1 MRFSLALFLSFLF
14 SISVFSQHTL
24 RGKVVNKNTDEIV
37 EMATVRLLHVNDS
50 SLAHGVQSNLEGQF
64 LIPDIKQ
71 NEYILKISSIGYT
84 DYVQNV
90 RVVSDSTLNNIYL
103 SEDVQLLS
111 ELEVV
116 GVATQMLVKG
126 DTLEY
131 NATTFKTA
139 ENAVVEE
146 LLGKMP
152 GIEITSEGKIY
163 VNGEEVK
170 KIRIDGKKFF
180 GGDLQMATK
189 NIPAEMI
196 EKVQV
201 MDENSEMAKLT
212 GMKDDDDTKIINLT
226 LKPDRKKGYFGNH
239 TGGAGIDLKKLGG
252 LNNAKQEGRYD
263 VNSFNNFMLGESQT
277 SLVLGANNANN
288 ARSTKG
294 RSNISS
300 NNGITSTQNIGFN
313 TNVEVNEK
321 LKILG
326 ELTGNHSN
334 NITNTQSNKQSY
346 SAKKNFT
353 NYDDRKSF
361 TDNYDM
367 AARAEIEF
375 KTDSFRTFFFQ
386 PNFSYQ
392 YGLSDNTNNYDYF
405 TDTTQ
410 TTQGHA
416 LTMRTNDRISG
427 GLNFIYNQKLKKKG
441 RAFTVRAGASMTETN
456 SDALNQ
462 SERNILLSGKQN
474 KIDQKVINTSFS
486 HNYNL
491 RVSYVEPIIV
501 DKHFLEVAANL
512 QYSNRTSEKAQ
523 YKFDTLQ
530 TNDYSIFDAA
540 YSNRY
545 QNYFFNERMELNYRI
560 RDPKYDMMF
569 GFRANPSQTFSTT
582 IYGDNT
588 ADSITNKVWNY
599 TPIAYIRYKFNKRKF
614 IRFDYRGLTKP
625 PSIWQLE
632 PSKNNS
638 NPMLEVVG
646 NSDLQPAFIQNFKVL
661 YNQFNSKRFSSF
673 SIGIQGQMVK
683 DALVQN
689 TIFDE
694 TGKQYRQ
701 TINSEIMPY
710 SLNGSLMYNT
720 PIIKKRLHFNTHTSV
735 NYNRLIGYTLKDLPE
750 SEGDSLFQINQLP
763 LGHLSTN
770 RNLRIK
776 ENLSITFT
784 HDVLELGLNANAS
797 YSITDNNLND
807 KESET
812 FDWNTR
818 GHLLLKLPWKMSIGT
833 NVAYLTRY
841 GYDMDD
847 NDELIWNFSIDQTC
861 FKRRGVFTLSV
872 FDILNQKKNV
882 KQVIGDNF
890 IRYDTY
896 NTLPTYAMLT
906 FAYRPT
912 KIGKKRK

>member
-1 MRFSLALFLSFLF
+1 MRLFYSFIFSFLF
-14 SISVFSQHTL
+14 FTSLFSQHTL

-71 NEYILKISSIGYT
+71 NKYILKISSIGYT

-90 RVVSDSTLNNIYL
+90 CVVSDSTLNNIYL

-116 GVATQMLVKG
+116 GVPTQMLVKG

-139 ENAVVEE
+139 ENAVVED

-152 GIEITSEGKIY
+152 GIEITSDGKIY

-239 TGGAGIDLKKLGG
+239 TGGGGLDLKKVGG
-252 LNNAKQEGRYD
+252 LDNTKHEGRYD

-288 ARSTKG
+288 SRSTKG
-294 RSNISS
+294 RSNINS
-300 NNGITSTQNIGFN
+300 NNGITATQNVGFN
-313 TNVEVNEK
+313 TNAESGEK
-321 LKILG
+321 LKVLG

-334 NITNTQSNKQSY
+334 NITNTLSDKQSY
-346 SAKKNFT
+346 SANKNFN
-353 NYDDRKSF
+353 NYDNKRALS
-361 TDNYDM
+361 DNYDLS
-367 AARAEIEF
+367 ARAEIEF
-375 KTDSFRTFFFQ
+375 KPDSLTTLIFQ
-386 PNFSYQ
+386 PTFSYQ
-392 YGLSDNTNNYDYF
+392 FGQFDNTNQYDYF
-405 TDTTQ
+405 TDSVQ
-410 TTQGHA
+410 TTLGHSA
-416 LTMRTNDRISG
+416 NLRNNDRISG
-427 GLNFIYNQKLKKKG
+427 GLSFIYNQKLRKKG
-441 RAFTVRAGASMTETN
+441 RAFTVRVGASLTDVGSE
-456 SDALNQ
+456 SLNQ
-462 SERNILLSGKQN
+462 SERNILLNGKRN
-474 KIDQKVINTSFS
+474 LVNQKVFNNSLS
-486 HNYNL
+486 HSYNF
-491 RVSYVEPIIV
+491 RVSYVEPIV
-501 DKHFLEVAANL
+501 EQKHFLELAANL

-523 YKFDTLQ
+523 YRFDTLQ
-530 TNDYSIFDAA
+530 TKDYSIFDST
-540 YSNRY
+540 YSNQY
-545 QNYFFNERMELNYRI
+545 QSHYFSERLELNYRI
-560 RDPKYDMMF
+560 RDVEYDMMI
-569 GFRANPSQTFSTT
+569 GLRANPSQTFSATT
-582 IYGDNT
+582 CGDNT
-588 ADSITNKVWNY
+588 IQYIENKVWNF
-599 TPIAYIRYKFNKRKF
+599 TPTAYVRYKFNKKRF

-646 NSDLQPAFIQNFKVL
+646 NSDLNPAFYQTFKVL
-661 YNQFNSKRFSSF
+661 YNHFNSKRFSSF
-673 SIGIQGQMVK
+673 SVGLQGQVVK
-683 DALVQN
+683 DALAQN
-689 TIFDE
+689 TIFDI

-710 SLNGSLMYNT
+710 SLNGSMMYNT
-720 PIIKKRLHFNTHTSV
+720 PIIKKRLHFNTHTSLS
-735 NYNRLIGYTLKDLPE
+735 YNRLVGYTLKDLPE
-750 SEGDSLFQINQLP
+750 EETDSLFQINKLP
-763 LGHLSTN
+763 LGELSAN
-770 RNLRIK
+770 HNVRIK
-776 ENLSITFT
+776 ENLSFTFT
-784 HDVLELGLNANAS
+784 HDVVELGVNGNVS
-797 YSITDNNLND
+797 YSLTNNNLIEE
-807 KESET
+807 ESET
-812 FDWNTR
+812 FDWR
-818 GHLLLKLPWKMSIGT
+818 IVGRALVKFPWKMSIGSEI
-833 NVAYLTRY
+833 AYMTRY
-841 GYDMDD
+841 GYNMDD
-847 NDELIWNFSIDQTC
+847 NDEVIWNISIDQTC

-872 FDILNQKKNV
+872 FDLLNQRKNV
-882 KQVIGDNF
+882 RQIIGDNF

-906 FAYRPT
+906 FTYRPRL
-912 KIGKKRK
+912 K